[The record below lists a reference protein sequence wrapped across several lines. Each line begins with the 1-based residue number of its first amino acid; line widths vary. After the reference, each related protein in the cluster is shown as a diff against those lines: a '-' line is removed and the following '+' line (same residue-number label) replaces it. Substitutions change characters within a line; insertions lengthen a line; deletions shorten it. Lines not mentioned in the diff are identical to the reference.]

1 MSPEKIKLLKE
12 LKQLENKWS
21 TDFLD
26 HGLCTVEM
34 LKTERDIRSKR
45 NAIKYQDVQENLAIA
60 GLLFLIFKKGNFLL
74 MISFGFLNS

>member
-1 MSPEKIKLLKE
+1 MGPEKIKLLKE

-26 HGLCTVEM
+26 HGPCTVEM

-45 NAIKYQDVQENLAIA
+45 NEIKYQDVQENLAAA
-60 GLLFLIFKKGNFLL
+60 G
-74 MISFGFLNS
+74 